1 MTLTSL
7 PDADHEPLRGG
18 PTLRWGVLAPGRIA
32 ASFVGSLN
40 KSTDQKVVA
49 VASRSQERAQQFA
62 SEHGIDT
69 AYGSYDQL
77 LADDSVDIVYVAAPH
92 NEHARL
98 AHAAIAA
105 GKHVLIEKPIATT
118 VAEARGIADA
128 AAHAGVFAM
137 EAMWSRYLPQAT
149 IVAQLLADGALG
161 EPRFVEADF
170 GFLARFDPASRLYNP
185 ELAGGALLDLGV
197 YSAWFAHFVL
207 GAPRSVHAV
216 GSLAVTGVDQQSTV
230 TLTYDSDALAVVS
243 SSIIVETP
251 VAARVSGTE
260 ALLQFPAS
268 FPGPSAFRLAVHGG
282 ETLEWRDT
290 SGLNWNEGLCYQA
303 VAAARY
309 VSDGL
314 KQSPLHGLGDST
326 AVLSVLEQA
335 RAQLGA
341 L

>member
-1 MTLTSL
+1 MTLTHL
-7 PDADHEPLRGG
+7 PEPDYEPLRGG
-18 PTLRWGVLAPGRIA
+18 PVLRWGILGPGYIA
-32 ASFVGSLN
+32 RAFVDSLHAA
-40 KSTDQKVVA
+40 TDQKVVA
-49 VASRSQERAQQFA
+49 VASRSIERAQMFA
-62 SEHGIDT
+62 SEHGVDT

-77 LADDSVDIVYVAAPH
+77 LADPAVDIVYVAAPH

-170 GFLARFDPASRLYNP
+170 GFIARFDPASRLYNP

-216 GSLAVTGVDQQSTV
+216 GSLAVTGVDQQSAV

-260 ALLQFPAS
+260 ALLEFPAS
-268 FPGPSAFRLAVHGG
+268 FPGPSSFRVAVHGA

-290 SGLNWNEGLCYQA
+290 SGLHWNQGLCYQA

-309 VSDGL
+309 IADGL
-314 KQSPLHGLGDST
+314 HQSPLHGLEGSI
-326 AVLSVLEQA
+326 AVLAVLEEA

>member
-1 MTLTSL
+1 MSLTRL

-32 ASFVGSLN
+32 ASFVGSLIR
-40 KSTDQKVVA
+40 STDQKVVA
-49 VASRSQERAQQFA
+49 VASRSLERAQRFA

-77 LADDSVDIVYVAAPH
+77 LADDSVDIVYIAAPH
-92 NEHARL
+92 NEHATL
-98 AHAAIAA
+98 AHAVIAA

-118 VAEARGIADA
+118 VAEAQAIADA
-128 AAHAGVFAM
+128 AAEAGVFAM
-137 EAMWSRYLPQAT
+137 EAMWTRYLPQT
-149 IVAQLLADGALG
+149 TVVARLLADGSLG
-161 EPRFVEADF
+161 EARFVEADF
-170 GFLARFDPASRLYNP
+170 GFLAEFDPTARHFDPA
-185 ELAGGALLDLGV
+185 LAGGALLDLGV

-207 GAPRSVHAV
+207 GAPSSVHAV
-216 GSLAVTGVDQQSTV
+216 GSLAVTGVDQQSSV
-230 TLTYDSDALAVVS
+230 TLTYESDALAVVS
-243 SSIIVETP
+243 SSLIVDTP
-251 VAARVSGTE
+251 IAARVAGTAARLE
-260 ALLQFPAS
+260 FPAN
-268 FPGPSAFRLAVHGG
+268 FVGPSSFRVVQPNA
-282 ETLEWRDT
+282 EPLEWRDT
-290 SGLNWNEGLCYQA
+290 NGLVWNEGLCYQA

-314 KQSPLHGLGDST
+314 TQSPLHGLGDSI